1 MNDRDKAIKI
11 LTQARDRLTEQLNE
25 RVLESA
31 DEIISDAE
39 GETFL
44 SEIEELFDK
53 VGIKL
58 QHVNLM
64 LGQLPKIAE
73 PEPPTKAPAAPEY
86 AAQVT
91 VNSTVAVP
99 TESFQDFGLHI
110 QAGDVQAAGRS
121 LSVLFNIDSAKGLWC
136 AEFFMVAVTRDTS
149 IMTKAMLLRKELIA
163 GNNNNSLMLLYEC
176 FGLQPYEAIGIV
188 ATLKTLVS

>member
-11 LTQARDRLTEQLNE
+11 LTQARDTLTEQLNE

-44 SEIEELFDK
+44 SEIEALFDK

-58 QHVNLM
+58 HHIGIM
-64 LGQLPKIAE
+64 LSQLPKIAE
-73 PEPPTKAPAAPEY
+73 PKPPVPPAPPY

-91 VNSTVAVP
+91 VDPTVSVP
-99 TESFQDFGLHI
+99 TDSFRDFGLHI

-121 LSVLFNIDSAKGLWC
+121 LTGLFNIDAARGLQC
-136 AEFFMVAVTRDTS
+136 AEFFLAAVLRDPE
-149 IMTKAMLLRKELIA
+149 IMTKAMLLRKELTA
-163 GNNNNSLMLLYEC
+163 DNHNNSLMLLYEC